1 MLGLIDV
8 MVDCEII
15 LIDVMVDCEI
25 ILTGYVKYSLSF

>member
-25 ILTGYVKYSLSF
+25 ILTGYVKDSLSF